1 MIRAEFEV
9 VVLVGD
15 IPDQGLTKGQIGT
28 IVDIYTTPS
37 LSYEVEFCDK
47 QGRTVAL
54 LALDPEQLDDYIP

>member
-9 VVLVGD
+9 VSLVGD
-15 IPDQGLTKGQIGT
+15 IPDEGLTKGQIGT
-28 IVDIYTTPS
+28 IVDIYTSPS
-37 LSYEVEFCDK
+37 LAYEVEFCDK